1 MRFVVEPRAAPL
13 LTMARPSAAFLA
25 SLAALAAAVGPL
37 ASGAQD
43 SGGGVTLITPA
54 GRERID
60 TIAHDGREML
70 ALDDLARRFRLDV
83 REDSRSGTLSVSS
96 GDAAVILT
104 PDQQLVSV
112 DGRLVSLRAAP
123 RRIGGRWMA
132 PLDFLNRALAP
143 VHDEPLEFR
152 PQSRLLLVGDVRAP
166 QVAARYRAGAG
177 AGRLLLDVTP
187 RTPYEVEERTGRL
200 VVTFDA
206 DYVDLVDAPR
216 TDGALVTGFGRAGSA
231 PGVAIDLGPAFDSY
245 RVSSAPASN
254 GGATLLIELR
264 SAAAAADAAPAP
276 VPAPAPAAADRPA
289 AADPLP
295 DFSARPA
302 VRVVAIDPGHGG
314 GDSGSRGGGG
324 ALEKAITLDVARK
337 LRTAIETRLGLR
349 VVLTRE
355 RDETVELDA
364 RAAIANNNG
373 ADLFISLHVNASA
386 RPSATGAEVFHLSI
400 DEYDAEAR
408 ELAEQ
413 ETEPVPVFGG
423 GSRGIDLVL
432 WETAQLLYVDASAQL
447 AAIVEAELRRRVAM
461 SPRPLRQ
468 APFRVLVGANMPA
481 VLVELGSIADPAD
494 ESRLAGAP
502 FQTAVVDALV
512 ASIRRFS
519 DDVERAARRGS
530 PAAGL

>member
-1 MRFVVEPRAAPL
+1 
-13 LTMARPSAAFLA
+13 MARPSAAFLA

-54 GRERID
+54 GRERIG
-60 TIAHDGREML
+60 TIEHDGREML

-112 DGRLVSLRAAP
+112 DGRLVALRAAP
-123 RRIGGRWMA
+123 RRVRGRWMA

-152 PQSRLLLVGDVRAP
+152 PRSRLLLVGDVRAP
-166 QVAARYRAGAG
+166 QITARYRAGG
-177 AGRLLLDVTP
+177 GRLLLDVTP
-187 RTPYEVEERTGRL
+187 RTPYEVEERAGRL

-206 DYVDLVDAPR
+206 DYVDLVDTPR
-216 TDGALVTGFGRAGSA
+216 VDDDLAAGFGRAGSA

-254 GGATLLIELR
+254 GGVTLLIELR
-264 SAAAAADAAPAP
+264 SAAAAADAAPAALPATAPDP
-276 VPAPAPAAADRPA
+276 VPATADVSA

-314 GDSGSRGGGG
+314 GDPGSRGGGG
-324 ALEKAITLDVARK
+324 ALEKEITLDVARK

-432 WETAQLLYVDASAQL
+432 WEMAQLLYVDASAQL
-447 AAIVEAELRRRVAM
+447 AATVEAELRRRVAM

-481 VLVELGSIADPAD
+481 VLVELGSIADPDD

-512 ASIRRFS
+512 ASIRRFG

>member
-1 MRFVVEPRAAPL
+1 MV
-13 LTMARPSAAFLA
+13 RPSAAFLA

-43 SGGGVTLITPA
+43 SGGGVTLIAPA

-60 TIAHDGREML
+60 TIEHDGREML

-83 REDSRSGTLSVSS
+83 REDSRSGTLTVSS

-123 RRIGGRWMA
+123 RRIDGRWMA

-143 VHDEPLEFR
+143 VHGEPLEFR
-152 PQSRLLLVGDVRAP
+152 PRSRLLLVGDVRAP
-166 QVAARYRAGAG
+166 QIAARYRAGAG

-187 RTPYEVEERTGRL
+187 RTPYEVEEQAGRL

-216 TDGALVTGFGRAGSA
+216 IDGALVTGFGRAGSA

-245 RVSSAPASN
+245 RVSSEPASN

-264 SAAAAADAAPAP
+264 SAAAADAAPAP
-276 VPAPAPAAADRPA
+276 APAPAPAAADRPA
-289 AADPLP
+289 AADLLP

-314 GDSGSRGGGG
+314 GDPGSRGGGG
-324 ALEKAITLDVARK
+324 ALEKEITLDVARK

-355 RDETVELDA
+355 RDETVDLDA

-413 ETEPVPVFGG
+413 ETDPVPVFGG

-432 WETAQLLYVDASAQL
+432 WEMAQLLYVDASAQL
-447 AAIVEAELRRRVAM
+447 AAIVEAELRRRVVM

-481 VLVELGSIADPAD
+481 VLVELGSIADPDD

-502 FQTAVVDALV
+502 FQTDVVDALV
-512 ASIRRFS
+512 ASIRRFG
-519 DDVERAARRGS
+519 DAVERAARRGN

>member
-1 MRFVVEPRAAPL
+1 MRPVVEPRAAPL

-25 SLAALAAAVGPL
+25 SLAALAAVVGPL

-43 SGGGVTLITPA
+43 SGGGVTLITPT

-60 TIAHDGREML
+60 TIEHDGREML

-104 PDQQLVSV
+104 PDQQIVSV
-112 DGRLVSLRAAP
+112 DGRLVALRAAP
-123 RRIGGRWMA
+123 RRVGGRWMA

-143 VHDEPLEFR
+143 VHGEPLEFR
-152 PQSRLLLVGDVRAP
+152 PRSRLLLVGDVRAP
-166 QVAARYRAGAG
+166 QIAARYRAGAG
-177 AGRLLLDVTP
+177 AGQLRLDVTP
-187 RTPYEVEERTGRL
+187 RTPYEVEERAGRL

-206 DYVDLVDAPR
+206 DYVDLVDTPR
-216 TDGALVTGFGRAGSA
+216 TGDDLAAGFGRAGSA

-264 SAAAAADAAPAP
+264 SAAATADAAPAP
-276 VPAPAPAAADRPA
+276 SPAPA

-314 GDSGSRGGGG
+314 GDPGSRGGGG
-324 ALEKAITLDVARK
+324 ALEKEITLDVARK
-337 LRTAIETRLGLR
+337 LRAAIETRLGLR

-432 WETAQLLYVDASAQL
+432 WEMAQLLYVDASAQL

-461 SPRPLRQ
+461 SPRPLRH

-512 ASIRRFS
+512 ASIRRFG

>member
-1 MRFVVEPRAAPL
+1 MRPVVEPRAAPFS
-13 LTMARPSAAFLA
+13 TMARPSAAFLA
-25 SLAALAAAVGPL
+25 SLAVLAAAVGPL
-37 ASGAQD
+37 ASGVQD
-43 SGGGVTLITPA
+43 SGGGVTLISPA

-60 TIAHDGREML
+60 TIEHDGREML

-83 REDSRSGTLSVSS
+83 REDSLAGTLSVSS

-152 PQSRLLLVGDVRAP
+152 PRSRLLLVGDVRAP
-166 QVAARYRAGAG
+166 QIAARYRAGAG

-187 RTPYEVEERTGRL
+187 RTPHEVEERAGRL

-216 TDGALVTGFGRAGSA
+216 VSDDLAAGFGRAGSA

-254 GGATLLIELR
+254 GGVTLLIELR
-264 SAAAAADAAPAP
+264 SAAAAASAPS
-276 VPAPAPAAADRPA
+276 PAPAPAAADRPA
-289 AADPLP
+289 SADLLP

-314 GDSGSRGGGG
+314 GDPGARGGGG
-324 ALEKAITLDVARK
+324 ALEKEITLDVARK
-337 LRTAIETRLGLR
+337 LRAAIENRLGLR

-355 RDETVELDA
+355 RDETVDLDA

-432 WETAQLLYVDASAQL
+432 WEMAQLLYVDASAQL

-512 ASIRRFS
+512 ASIRRFG
-519 DDVERAARRGS
+519 DDVERTARRGS